1 MRCGTGAA
9 DPCAFALYNRG
20 RTLGRITFAFN
31 PPGRKLGVLGSQHVK
46 WVVAF
51 TNDKNYVLID
61 LDNKELVRSVV
72 SDGKKVDLLKLAHKI
87 PWDRESVSI
96 AIEVSPTT
104 LIQQFQVQGSDWQT
118 FDTWDRT
125 APRTGSQAVVPSFT
139 DGRFGF
145 DGGIDMAN
153 FRFSPKE
160 R

>member
-1 MRCGTGAA
+1 MRLTLA
-9 DPCAFALYNRG
+9 PQRREFFALYNQA

-31 PPGRKLGVLGSQHVK
+31 PPGRKLGLLGSQHVK

-61 LDNKELVRSVV
+61 LDSKELVRSVV
-72 SDGKKVDLLKLAHKI
+72 SDGKKIDLPKLAHKI
-87 PWDRESVSI
+87 PWDQEIINV
-96 AIEVSPTT
+96 AIQVTPTT
-104 LIQQFQVQGSDWQT
+104 LIHQFQVKGSDWQT

-125 APRTGSQAVVPSFT
+125 NPRTGSRAVVPSFA
-139 DGRFGF
+139 DGSFGF

-153 FRFSPKE
+153 FSFSPRE